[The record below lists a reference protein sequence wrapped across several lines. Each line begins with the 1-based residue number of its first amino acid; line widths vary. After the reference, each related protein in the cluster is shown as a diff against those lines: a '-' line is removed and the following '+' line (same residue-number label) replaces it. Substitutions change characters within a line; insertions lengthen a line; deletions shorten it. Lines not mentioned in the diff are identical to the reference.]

1 MSYIQRNLLPL
12 IVGMLAVVAIIIGTG
27 SVVMRM
33 RTDDRMTDE
42 QFDRELGRRLD
53 GALRGTNA
61 TLGVQLDAE
70 LKVLGVLREGAG
82 AAAGMK
88 VGDQLLAINGVEV
101 KTVDAA
107 RARLAAVPQNS
118 EYTVTVNREGAR
130 VDVKPKKGS
139 AIGELSGLFQRFTER
154 SPQFGRGRAVPEQP
168 GGQPS
173 PEATPAAPTQGPVL
187 GVSLQPVAGGLRVLS
202 VMPNSPAATAGVIAE
217 DVIVSANGRPT
228 NSTEGLQGILQ
239 SVGLGNAVALKVKRG
254 DQQIT
259 LTAQLGPRT

>member
-139 AIGELSGLFQRFTER
+139 AIGELSGLFQRFTEQA
-154 SPQFGRGRAVPEQP
+154 PQFGRGRGAPGRSDGQGAPQSSPAV
-168 GGQPS
+168 
-173 PEATPAAPTQGPVL
+173 PTQGVVL
-187 GVSLQPVAGGLRVLS
+187 GVSLQAVTGGLRVLT
-202 VMPNSPAATAGVIAE
+202 VMPSSSAALAGIAAE

-228 NSTEGLQGILQ
+228 NTVEGLQGILQ
-239 SVGLGNAVALKVKRG
+239 SAGPGGAVRLNVKRN

-259 LTAQLGPRT
+259 LTAQLQPRT